1 MLNICSSSVIGN
13 LKNVIAT
20 SEVTRD
26 QLKVV
31 IPLFRNI
38 ITLMGSIHTI
48 WERIST
54 TLTDVQD
61 TYNLW
66 YAHLIGLF

>member
-1 MLNICSSSVIGN
+1 MLKDFSSVIGN
-13 LKNVIAT
+13 LKSVIAT

-48 WERIST
+48 WERISV
-54 TLTDVQD
+54 TLADVQD

-66 YAHLIGLF
+66 YARLTDDLF